1 VWDASTGAELNVLKG
16 HTNPVTSVAFS
27 SDGTRIASGSYGS
40 SVRVWD
46 ASTGA
51 ELDVLQGHTNS
62 VNSVTFSSDGTQIV
76 PGSDEIVRLSTFGSK
91 HFVWNVTE
99 TNWIISCPGKDHLM
113 WVPPE
118 AQLKQP
124 SNILIISRDG
134 FGSVDFTQ
142 SMIGAEWAACYTPF
156 QTTI

>member
-1 VWDASTGAELNVLKG
+1 M
-16 HTNPVTSVAFS
+16 
-27 SDGTRIASGSYGS
+27 
-40 SVRVWD
+40 
-46 ASTGA
+46 GA

-62 VNSVTFSSDGTQIV
+62 VNSVAFSSDGTQIV
-76 PGSDEIVRLSTFGSK
+76 SEFVRLSTFGSK
-91 HFVWNVTE
+91 HLVWNVTE

-113 WVPPE
+113 WVPQE
-118 AQLKQP
+118 AQLKHP

-142 SMIGAEWAACYTPF
+142 SMIGAEWAGCYTPF